1 MFYEVNY
8 YFIKCH
14 TCSLPHI
21 IFNLPLDTYNLQ
33 NKNLTLK
40 MKVIPLD
47 GMKAYM
53 ELERHLF
60 VSSILDRSGK
70 VYAPVASPPG

>member
-1 MFYEVNY
+1 
-8 YFIKCH
+8 
-14 TCSLPHI
+14 
-21 IFNLPLDTYNLQ
+21 
-33 NKNLTLK
+33 